1 MNYID
6 FVAYIEA
13 NYHTVTA
20 YQNEVLQHHLM
31 DIGNLIV
38 SQSRIR
44 SIQHWNTIVT
54 ILLYCSTANVAAES
68 HHDVICLGTVVIP
81 YFLSQYGSGLLFRD
95 NPLIHD
101 NYVYENAL
109 SIVTP
114 GHLSELM
121 HGVRQI
127 RRQFEYQITH
137 QKSCITEVYSLMFLH
152 ASLLA
157 LDALQQ
163 YHQYMPTI
171 VNSFLLFQLI
181 QLGHTFAQHIS
192 EMSDELCW
200 AYV

>member
-1 MNYID
+1 MNFSD

-13 NYHTVTA
+13 NSHTATA
-20 YQNEVLQHHLM
+20 YQDEVLQHYLM

-44 SIQHWNTIVT
+44 SLRHWNAIVI
-54 ILLYCSTANVAAES
+54 ILLYCTIANVDTES
-68 HHDVICLGTVVIP
+68 HHDVICLGSVVIP
-81 YFLSQYGSGLLFRD
+81 YFLSRYGRSLLFCD
-95 NPLIHD
+95 DALMYD
-101 NYVYENAL
+101 NYLYEHAL
-109 SIVTP
+109 SIAMP

-127 RRQFEYQITH
+127 RRHFEYQITH
-137 QKSCITEVYSLMFLH
+137 QKSFITDVFSLMFLY

-157 LDALQQ
+157 FDVLQQ
-163 YHQYMPTI
+163 YHQCIPAI
-171 VNSFLLFQLI
+171 VSSFLLYQSI

>member
-13 NYHTVTA
+13 NSHTATA
-20 YQNEVLQHHLM
+20 YQDQVLQHYLM

-54 ILLYCSTANVAAES
+54 ILLYSTTANVNAES

-81 YFLSQYGSGLLFRD
+81 YFLSQYGSGLLLRD
-95 NPLIHD
+95 NPLMHD
-101 NYVYENAL
+101 NYLYEHAL
-109 SIVTP
+109 SIVMP
-114 GHLSELM
+114 GHLSELL

-127 RRQFEYQITH
+127 RRHFEYQITH
-137 QKSCITEVYSLMFLH
+137 QQSFITDVFSLMFLY

-157 LDALQQ
+157 FDVLQQ
-163 YHQYMPTI
+163 YHQYIPAI